1 MMSAL
6 SPPTEKAVSAPGT
19 RDVTVTSAT
28 AAIEASASPRK
39 PRDCDRFELLETGDL
54 AGGVARERQRQFV
67 AGDAAAVV
75 GDGDPADAAAVEPHL
90 DVAGA
95 GIEAVLHQFL
105 HNRSRPLDHLAGGD
119 LADEDIGQ
127 WPDRAAG
134 GGRHGSI
141 IGRACTAFPASA
153 LAYHPR
159 SFPGFRVVRR
169 VVPRDSHAPP
179 SMDGINWLDLFR
191 AADRFLIAIVE
202 QNVILLYAI
211 LFAIFFAETGL
222 VVMAFLP
229 GDSLL
234 FVAGAVS
241 ASPVAQSEGLNV
253 HVLVVVITLGAVLGN
268 TLNYYIGRWLGKKV
282 YDGTI
287 SWINQDALRKT
298 HDFYERHGGK
308 TVTIAR
314 FIPIVRTFAPL
325 VAGSAG
331 MEMHRFQFFNVLGAV
346 IWVTSLVYGG
356 YLFGNL
362 PIVRDNLGL
371 VLFIGIAA
379 AAGPVLLAGGL
390 RLLRMRRA

>member
-1 MMSAL
+1 MFGAL
-6 SPPTEKAVSAPGT
+6 SRAIPT
-19 RDVTVTSAT
+19 
-28 AAIEASASPRK
+28 
-39 PRDCDRFELLETGDL
+39 
-54 AGGVARERQRQFV
+54 
-67 AGDAAAVV
+67 
-75 GDGDPADAAAVEPHL
+75 
-90 DVAGA
+90 
-95 GIEAVLHQFL
+95 
-105 HNRSRPLDHLAGGD
+105 
-119 LADEDIGQ
+119 
-127 WPDRAAG
+127 
-134 GGRHGSI
+134 RH
-141 IGRACTAFPASA
+141 PQ
-153 LAYHPR
+153 
-159 SFPGFRVVRR
+159 
-169 VVPRDSHAPP
+169 
-179 SMDGINWLDLFR
+179 MDGINWLDLFR

-211 LFAIFFAETGL
+211 LFVIFFAETGL

-241 ASPVAQSEGLNV
+241 ASPVAQSRGLNV
-253 HVLVVVITLGAVLGN
+253 HVLVVVITLGAVVGN

-287 SWINQDALRKT
+287 GWINQDALRKT

-356 YLFGNL
+356 YIFGNL

-379 AAGPVLLAGGL
+379 AAGPLMLAGGL
-390 RLLRMRRA
+390 RLVRTRRLFRF